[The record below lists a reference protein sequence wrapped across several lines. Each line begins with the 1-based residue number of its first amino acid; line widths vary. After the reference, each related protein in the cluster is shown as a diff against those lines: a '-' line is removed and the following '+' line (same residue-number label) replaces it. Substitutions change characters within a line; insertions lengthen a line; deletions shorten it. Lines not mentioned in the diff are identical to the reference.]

1 MSITKLATVG
11 SWAQAQTKQT
21 TRDLAHVT
29 AGKPPRIITGML
41 TGSNAD
47 LYFARTTPTVSSNR

>member
-1 MSITKLATVG
+1 MSITKLAPVG
-11 SWAQAQTKQT
+11 SWTYAQTKQA

-47 LYFARTTPTVSSNR
+47 LYFGRPTSTR

>member
-1 MSITKLATVG
+1 MSITKLAPVYG
-11 SWAQAQTKQT
+11 SWTQAQSKQS

-29 AGKPPRIITGML
+29 ASKPPRIITGML

-47 LYFARTTPTVSSNR
+47 SYFGRTLNNR